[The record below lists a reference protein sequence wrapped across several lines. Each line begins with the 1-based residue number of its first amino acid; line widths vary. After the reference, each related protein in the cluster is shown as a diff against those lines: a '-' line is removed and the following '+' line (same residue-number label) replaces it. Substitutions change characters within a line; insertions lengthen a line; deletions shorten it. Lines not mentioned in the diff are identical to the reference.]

1 MILNQRP
8 DIAIA
13 KLKESLWVY
22 GSRVGSK
29 SWQSVESPDDTLEL
43 LNESIRFPLDMD
55 LSKLKETIRPNLP
68 WADVHFEERVS
79 GIPHNPPPSHEIWP
93 FTQSNNQKFRKDE
106 KFSHTYPERFW
117 PKYAGGSPTLEN
129 ILPSALRGI
138 RYNYGD
144 LQSVINLLV
153 KDPTTRQAYLPIW
166 FPEDTGAEEGQR
178 VPCTLGY
185 HFIYRNQMLYINY
198 YIRSC
203 DIIRHMR
210 DDLYLAAR
218 LCHYVANYLEI
229 NLGIRVIPGA
239 LTMHITSLHCFYKER
254 HLLKLDKY

>member
-1 MILNQRP
+1 MILNQNAAV
-8 DIAIA
+8 AIN
-13 KLKESLWVY
+13 KLKESLSVY

-29 SWQSVESPDDTLEL
+29 SWQGMESPDDTLEL

-55 LSKLKETIRPNLP
+55 LEHLKETIRPNLP

-79 GIPHNPPPSHEIWP
+79 GIPYNPPPSHKIWP
-93 FTQSNNQKFRKDE
+93 FTQADNKKFRVDD

-117 PKYAGGSPTLEN
+117 PKNAAGSDS
-129 ILPSALRGI
+129 IKGI

-144 LQSVINLLV
+144 LQSVIELLQ

-166 FPEDTGAEEGQR
+166 FPEDTGAEQGQR

-185 HFIYRNQMLYINY
+185 HLIYRNQMLYINY

-203 DIIRHMR
+203 DIIRHLR
-210 DDLYLAAR
+210 DDLYLAAK
-218 LCHYVANYLEI
+218 LCHYVANYLESS
-229 NLGIRVIPGA
+229 LAIRVRPGA